1 MGGTAVHRNRQNK
14 YHGTIGREY
23 PCIFLKLMKYSLI
36 PHNSFYMHQ
45 NDIKNGEHDVLP
57 TLLLMTVM

>member
-1 MGGTAVHRNRQNK
+1 MYISEINEV
-14 YHGTIGREY
+14 
-23 PCIFLKLMKYSLI
+23 I
-36 PHNSFYMHQ
+36 PHMHQ

>member
-1 MGGTAVHRNRQNK
+1 MGGAAVHRNRQNK
-14 YHGTIGREY
+14 YHGITRKGVYMYISE
-23 PCIFLKLMKYSLI
+23 INEVI
-36 PHNSFYMHQ
+36 PHMHQ